1 MKLFHENF
9 VKFHKFTNLRIYES
23 LCTNEP
29 SVAEHRSRTRKLAA
43 ACRSSSSSQKVNH
56 IGHCQM
62 AVAEL
67 ERTNGQHRRTTELLL
82 DFAAISGWRN
92 PAKNKEKNSTRAN
105 ERLGHCIYF
114 GTKSHMSSEIWGTA
128 PVMCRSMQKYYY

>member
-1 MKLFHENF
+1 MKLISR
-9 VKFHKFTNLRIYES
+9 KFREISRNEILS
-23 LCTNEP
+23 TNEP

-43 ACRSSSSSQKVNH
+43 ACSSSSSQKVNH

-92 PAKNKEKNSTRAN
+92 PAKNKEKSSTRAN
-105 ERLGHCIYF
+105 ERLGLHLF
-114 GTKSHMSSEIWGTA
+114 WD
-128 PVMCRSMQKYYY
+128 